1 MRPSVQLR
9 RPSRGPV
16 TQPALRHRGA
26 ESAHADRCQK
36 GAPDQFRGQRRC
48 GVPKGWQKF
57 YFHQPMWQVPSGP
70 RLQPQRLFGPALLL
84 PAQGLLTQ
92 HLSETQRLP
101 LRGLILV
108 PMILVPMILVPMI
121 LALVILALVILA
133 LVILV
138 PVRLVPVGARPP
150 TQHLQPPRHPR
161 PAAR

>member
-1 MRPSVQLR
+1 MQTSVQLR
-9 RPSRGPV
+9 WPSRGPV

-57 YFHQPMWQVPSGP
+57 YCHQQMWQVPSEP
-70 RLQPQRLFGPALLL
+70 RLQPQHLFGPALLL

-92 HLSETQRLP
+92 HLSETQSLP
-101 LRGLILV
+101 LQGL
-108 PMILVPMILVPMI
+108 ILVPMI
-121 LALVILALVILA
+121 LALVIL
-133 LVILV
+133 
-138 PVRLVPVGARPP
+138 VPVGAQPP

-161 PAAR
+161 QAAR

>member
-9 RPSRGPV
+9 RPSQGPV

-57 YFHQPMWQVPSGP
+57 YCHQPMWQVPWEP
-70 RLQPQRLFGPALLL
+70 QLQPQHLFGPALLL

-101 LRGLILV
+101 LQGLILV
-108 PMILVPMILVPMI
+108 PM
-121 LALVILALVILA
+121 ILA